1 MAKNRATKPGR
12 ILCYIDLSEHST
24 DLVGYAFEYARLFEA
39 ELFVL
44 HSVTDISKAAGFYV
58 PHINTEVLEDEVIK
72 AARDK
77 MYALCHKA
85 VGDEVDAEHR
95 LVTKG
100 NPVEEINRLISE
112 KKIDLLIMSHEVS
125 KGSLFG
131 FRNDH
136 VERFM
141 KDAVIPFM
149 IVPVR

>member
-95 LVTKG
+95 LVTRATG
-100 NPVEEINRLISE
+100 GGDQPADQRERRSICSSCQHECRREPVRVQERSRGAV
-112 KKIDLLIMSHEVS
+112 HERCGDS
-125 KGSLFG
+125 
-131 FRNDH
+131 
-136 VERFM
+136 
-141 KDAVIPFM
+141 FM